1 MFHDTFSQIYNDC
14 IPLITKKIC
23 LDRPYK
29 PWITKGIIKSIYK
42 KSRLYKE
49 AIKKNTDNSI
59 SKYKIYKNKLIKI
72 IRNAKRFTLPIVSM
86 KLRIILKMSGM

>member
-1 MFHDTFSQIYNDC
+1 MRFMINLVKFIITIL
-14 IPLITKKIC
+14 LITKTIC

-29 PWITKGIIKSIYK
+29 PWITKGIIKSINK

-72 IRNAKRFTLPIVSM
+72 IRNVEKIYSADRFNEAKDNI
-86 KLRIILKMSGM
+86 